1 MTVLALM
8 SEKTFVDQFD
18 DRRLDRLR
26 SLIATTSPVRADDLG
41 PLPDDQLAKVEIL
54 LTGWGTPHLDLATLV
69 RLPRLAAVV
78 HCAGSVKHLV
88 SPALWQR
95 GIVVSSAAEVNA
107 IPVAEFTFAAIV
119 MAGKKA
125 PFLAAD
131 ARTHREDW
139 GYRHSRGRMTNLGLT
154 VGIVGFSRIGR
165 RVVHRLR
172 QLEDVTCLVADPFAD
187 PGLVRTA
194 GARLMDLHRMLPSVD
209 VLSIHAPQLPST
221 HHLIGGPELA
231 LLPDHATV
239 INTARGAL
247 LDTAA
252 IEAECRTGRLHAILD
267 VTDPEPLPA
276 GSVLYDLP
284 NVMITPHI
292 AGSLDT
298 EIRRM
303 TDAALDELERFL
315 GGRPLQHQVVEEDLA
330 LIA

>member
-1 MTVLALM
+1 MTAFALM
-8 SEKTFVDQFD
+8 SAETFAGQFD

-26 SLIATTSPVRADDLG
+26 SLIASTDPFCADNLDTLPPADLA
-41 PLPDDQLAKVEIL
+41 DVEIL
-54 LTGWGTPHLDLATLV
+54 LTGWGTPHLDRRALD
-69 RLPRLAAVV
+69 RLPRLAAIV
-78 HCAGSVKHLV
+78 HCGGSVKSMV
-88 SPALWQR
+88 SPAVWQR

-107 IPVAEFTFAAIV
+107 IPVAEYTFAAIV

-131 ARTHREDW
+131 ARRHRADW
-139 GYRHSRGRMTNLGLT
+139 SYRHGRGTMSNFGLT
-154 VGIVGFSRIGR
+154 VGIVGFSKIGR
-165 RVVHRLR
+165 RVVDRLR
-172 QLEDVTCLVADPFAD
+172 QLDEVTCLVADPFAD
-187 PGLVRTA
+187 PEAIRAA
-194 GARLMDLHRMLPSVD
+194 GARPAALHHILPQVD

-221 HHLIGGPELA
+221 HHLIGRRELG
-231 LLPDHATV
+231 LLPDHATI

-252 IEAECRTGRLHAILD
+252 LEDECRTGRLHAILD

-276 GSVLYDLP
+276 DSLLYDLP

-303 TDAALDELERFL
+303 TDAALDEVERFL
-315 GGRPLQHQVVEEDLA
+315 TGRLLHHQVMEQDLA